1 MHADPLGDALREAL
15 GDVIRG
21 THDALRA
28 RPVNVAQVSRLFAF
42 ANTHAIRVAVPGGV
56 LKTGRDV
63 VTLDLDAL
71 AAVRSLDEES
81 QTLHVDGGAL
91 VQSVETH
98 LRARGLTLGMRD
110 ELDPR
115 LSVSAWLAKG
125 APGARAHADDPVD
138 QLVCGLDV
146 VLADGTP
153 LSIRPAPRRAVG
165 PDLVPAFVGGR
176 ACLGVIVGAHLV
188 ARRVTAQT
196 TSAYRFQSRDAA
208 EGTRAWVRGHG
219 IRPASTTITED
230 GAQVFLTVRIEGA
243 RAVREACLAVVARVV
258 AERGGQPCEAGDVPA
273 SPSPTASEPSDIVRA
288 LARALDPA
296 NVLGPSRSEG
306 VTAP

>member
-1 MHADPLGDALREAL
+1 MHADPLGDALRDAL
-15 GDVIRG
+15 GDVVRG

-28 RPVNVAQVSRLFAF
+28 RPVSIAQISRLFAF
-42 ANTHAIRVAVPGGV
+42 ANTHALRIAVPGGAFSS
-56 LKTGRDV
+56 GRNV

-71 AAVRSLDEES
+71 AAIRGLDDES

-91 VQSVETH
+91 VQSVEAH
-98 LRARGLTLGMRD
+98 LRARGLTLGTRD

-115 LSVSAWLAKG
+115 LSVSEWLAKG

-153 LSIRPAPRRAVG
+153 LTIRPAPRRAVG

-188 ARRVTAQT
+188 TRRVTAQT
-196 TSAYRFQSRDAA
+196 TIAYRFPSRDAA
-208 EGTRAWVRGHG
+208 ESARAWIRGHG
-219 IRPASTTITED
+219 IRPASTTITDD
-230 GAQVFLTVRIEGA
+230 GVHVFLTVRIEGT
-243 RAVREACLAVVARVV
+243 RALREACLAVVARVV
-258 AERGGQPCEAGDVPA
+258 VERGGQRCEAIDVPA
-273 SPSPTASEPSDIVRA
+273 LPSPTVSEPSDVVRA

-296 NVLGPSRSEG
+296 NVLGPSGPEG
-306 VTAP
+306 VTTP